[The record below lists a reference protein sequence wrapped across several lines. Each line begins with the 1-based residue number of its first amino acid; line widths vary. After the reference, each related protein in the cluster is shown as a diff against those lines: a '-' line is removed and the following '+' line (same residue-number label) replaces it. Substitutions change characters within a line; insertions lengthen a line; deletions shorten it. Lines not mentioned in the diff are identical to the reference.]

1 MPKKHDRR
9 HKGPKFPSSETPH
22 PASGRAKEFSP
33 PARQEIRTP
42 KPGSRKDR
50 QTTDSSDGHRSPR
63 LPHGEKPRGSGA
75 HDVPAKPD
83 AKSRR
88 RGRGRPT
95 GECEGVGGIPAAAS
109 PCSRSRGEDDIREA
123 LFNGA
128 ECGPANK
135 IAIPRD
141 EVAAITG
148 FLIDVDNKLLDPE
161 VIGRESA
168 DSPDVLYEVHVRHWL
183 DRDRVLSRAEVRNTG
198 GGLHVILWLNE
209 PLLCE
214 PDQQQL
220 WDDIAK
226 GIRLALPGDPKVL
239 GINAMTR
246 PVGELNRKYDP
257 PREVRVLRR
266 GSAVSRN
273 DVLDLVDRLE
283 KNAAA
288 VRMNM
293 FFGGERTSPCPLC
306 LGDGTS
312 LGIAGGHTV
321 RCYHCGNQPAF
332 KLLMRFYAD
341 AFVSPNKEVVHG

>member
-1 MPKKHDRR
+1 M
-9 HKGPKFPSSETPH
+9 
-22 PASGRAKEFSP
+22 
-33 PARQEIRTP
+33 
-42 KPGSRKDR
+42 
-50 QTTDSSDGHRSPR
+50 
-63 LPHGEKPRGSGA
+63 
-75 HDVPAKPD
+75 
-83 AKSRR
+83 
-88 RGRGRPT
+88 
-95 GECEGVGGIPAAAS
+95 PAATNAPHDGS
-109 PCSRSRGEDDIREA
+109 SSARGEDDIREA

-141 EVAAITG
+141 EVAAING
-148 FLIDVDNKLLDPE
+148 LLIDVDNKLLDPE

-168 DSPDVLYEVHVRHWL
+168 DSPDVLYEAHVRHWL
-183 DRDRVLSRAEVRNTG
+183 DRDRLLSLAEVRNTG
-198 GGLHVILWLNE
+198 GGLHVILRPNE
-209 PLLCE
+209 PLLCK

-239 GINAMTR
+239 GINSMTR
-246 PVGELNRKYDP
+246 CIGELNRKYDP
-257 PREVRVLRR
+257 PREVRMLRK
-266 GSAVSRN
+266 GSPVSRN

-288 VRMNM
+288 VWMNM

-321 RCYHCGNQPAF
+321 RCYHCGNQPAS

-341 AFVSPNKEVVHG
+341 AFVSPNKEVAHG